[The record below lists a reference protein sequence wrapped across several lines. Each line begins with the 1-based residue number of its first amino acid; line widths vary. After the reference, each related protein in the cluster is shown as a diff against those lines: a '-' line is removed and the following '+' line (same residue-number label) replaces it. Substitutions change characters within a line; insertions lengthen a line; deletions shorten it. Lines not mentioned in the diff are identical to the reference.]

1 MGGGWVMHDEALPSY
16 QHILMNLN
24 VGIKFLKETFGV

>member
-16 QHILMNLN
+16 
-24 VGIKFLKETFGV
+24 